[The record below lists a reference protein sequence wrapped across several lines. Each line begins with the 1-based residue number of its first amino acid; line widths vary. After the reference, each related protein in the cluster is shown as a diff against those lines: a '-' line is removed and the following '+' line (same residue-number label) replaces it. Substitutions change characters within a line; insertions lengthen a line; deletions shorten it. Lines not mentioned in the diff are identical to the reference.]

1 MKRQIINELKYWK
14 KSPHRKPLIISGARQ
29 VGKTWLM
36 KEFGRTC
43 FQRTAYLTFDD
54 NPHLAAAFEE
64 SLSPQRLLP
73 VLQAEAG
80 VRIDEETLLVLD
92 EIQESPRAIQALKYF
107 NEEAPHLP
115 VVAGG
120 SALGL
125 ALRRGR
131 RSEGDARPKASFP
144 VGKVTFLDL
153 YPLNFSEFLAG
164 VGEEMLAELL
174 EALDWPSLAP
184 FHDRLVSLLKQ
195 YLFVGGMPEAV
206 LAFAE
211 TADPNAARRV
221 HNDLLRSYNADFSKY
236 ADDALAERIRRV
248 WRAVPANL
256 AKENRKFM
264 FSKIRESARAR
275 EYEDALQWLADTS
288 LVCPSTCVSAPEPP
302 LISHED
308 ESVFKV
314 YLLDVGLLGAMNN
327 VAARTILDDEVLFS
341 SFKGALAEQFAAQEI
356 LACGQ
361 AGNGLDAGGKL
372 HYFVNQATRT
382 EIDFI
387 VDGNALAPQPVPI
400 EVKAGVNLQAK
411 SLSSFVRKYQPP
423 LAVRTSLAHPS
434 QDGIIE
440 DVPLYA
446 LGAYFQKNIAGK
458 L

>member
-1 MKRQIINELKYWK
+1 MREIVV
-14 KSPHRKPLIISGARQ
+14 ISGKGGT
-29 VGKTWLM
+29 GKTSMCAAL
-36 KEFGRTC
+36 
-43 FQRTAYLTFDD
+43 A
-54 NPHLAAAFEE
+54 HLASGGKLDAGKNIVICDLDVDAPDLHLL
-64 SLSPQRLLP
+64 LSPAPRRRESFVSGNEAEISPEICIRCGKCAGLCKFDAVLREEDAFVIDSMRCEGCGVCFHLCPAGAIAFPERECGEWYISDTRFGVMAHALLNP
-73 VLQAEAG
+73 G
-80 VRIDEETLLVLD
+80 
-92 EIQESPRAIQALKYF
+92 QENS
-107 NEEAPHLP
+107 
-115 VVAGG
+115 G
-120 SALGL
+120 
-125 ALRRGR
+125 
-131 RSEGDARPKASFP
+131 
-144 VGKVTFLDL
+144 
-153 YPLNFSEFLAG
+153 
-164 VGEEMLAELL
+164 
-174 EALDWPSLAP
+174 
-184 FHDRLVSLLKQ
+184 RLVSLLKQ

-411 SLSSFVRKYQPP
+411 SLSAFVRKYQPP

>member
-1 MKRQIINELKYWK
+1 
-14 KSPHRKPLIISGARQ
+14 
-29 VGKTWLM
+29 
-36 KEFGRTC
+36 
-43 FQRTAYLTFDD
+43 
-54 NPHLAAAFEE
+54 
-64 SLSPQRLLP
+64 
-73 VLQAEAG
+73 
-80 VRIDEETLLVLD
+80 
-92 EIQESPRAIQALKYF
+92 
-107 NEEAPHLP
+107 
-115 VVAGG
+115 
-120 SALGL
+120 
-125 ALRRGR
+125 
-131 RSEGDARPKASFP
+131 
-144 VGKVTFLDL
+144 
-153 YPLNFSEFLAG
+153 
-164 VGEEMLAELL
+164 
-174 EALDWPSLAP
+174 
-184 FHDRLVSLLKQ
+184 
-195 YLFVGGMPEAV
+195 
-206 LAFAE
+206 
-211 TADPNAARRV
+211 
-221 HNDLLRSYNADFSKY
+221 
-236 ADDALAERIRRV
+236 
-248 WRAVPANL
+248 
-256 AKENRKFM
+256 M

-308 ESVFKV
+308 ETVFKV

-411 SLSSFVRKYQPP
+411 SLSAFVRKHQPP

-434 QDGIIE
+434 QDGVIE

>member
-1 MKRQIINELKYWK
+1 MKRQIIEEMKHWK
-14 KSPHRKPLIISGARQ
+14 ESPRRKPLIVSGARQ

-54 NPHLAAAFEE
+54 NPQLAAAFED

-73 VLQAEAG
+73 ILQAEAG
-80 VRIDEETLLVLD
+80 VRIDEDTLLILD
-92 EIQESPRAIQALKYF
+92 EIQESPRAIQSLKYF
-107 NEEAPHLP
+107 NEQAPHLP

-131 RSEGDARPKASFP
+131 RGQDEAQPKASFP
-144 VGKVTFLDL
+144 VGKVAFLDL
-153 YPLNFSEFLAG
+153 YPLNFSEFLDA
-164 VGEEMLAELL
+164 VGEGLLAELL
-174 EALDWPSLAP
+174 ETLDWPSLVP
-184 FHDRLVSLLKQ
+184 FHDRLVGLLKQ

-206 LAFAE
+206 LSFAE
-211 TADPNAARRV
+211 TADPNEARRV

-236 ADDALAERIRRV
+236 ADVALAERIRRV

-288 LVCPSTCVSAPEPP
+288 LVCPSTCVNTPEPP
-302 LISHED
+302 LASHED
-308 ESVFKV
+308 EGVFKA

-327 VAARTILDDEVLFS
+327 VGARTILDSEALFS
-341 SFKGALAEQFAAQEI
+341 SFKGALAEQFVAQEI

-361 AGNGLDAGGKL
+361 AGNNLDPGNKL

-387 VDGNALAPQPVPI
+387 VDGNALEPQPVPI
-400 EVKAGVNLQAK
+400 EVKAGVNLRAK
-411 SLSSFVRKYQPP
+411 SLTAFVKKYQPP

-434 QDGIIE
+434 KDGVIE

-446 LGAYFQKNIAGK
+446 LGAYFRRNIAGPR
-458 L
+458 